1 MTLRR
6 LVSVLLLL
14 LLPLAA
20 GMARPVDASASKQP
34 SAVLDDCACCDPE
47 GLPAS
52 QLCAAAC
59 QPASLPDAATVIP
72 RTLPA
77 AWPAAAM
84 NRLDDRPQ
92 DLSTPPPRRS

>member
-20 GMARPVDASASKQP
+20 GMARPVDAPARLHP
-34 SAVLDDCACCDPE
+34 SAALDDCACCDHE

-59 QPASLPDAATVIP
+59 QPASLPEAATIFSRP
-72 RTLPA
+72 LPA
-77 AWPAAAM
+77 AWPTAAM